1 MRTPEATT
9 PEVLAHAWCSVS
21 IVVVIVVVATAI
33 IPMMSVMTVSMVRVA
48 TIITLIVDIRAA
60 ARRVVSRSSVAVLV
74 SIYDVDSVPMML
86 GLLLLC

>member
-1 MRTPEATT
+1 MRTPEVTT

-21 IVVVIVVVATAI
+21 IVIVVTVVVVATAL
-33 IPMMSVMTVSMVRVA
+33 MSVMTVSMVRVA
-48 TIITLIVDIRAA
+48 TIITLVIDIGVA

>member
-21 IVVVIVVVATAI
+21 IVIVVTVVVVATAL
-33 IPMMSVMTVSMVRVA
+33 MSVMTVSMVRVA
-48 TIITLIVDIRAA
+48 TIITLVIDIGVA

>member
-9 PEVLAHAWCSVS
+9 PEVLVHAWCSVS
-21 IVVVIVVVATAI
+21 IVIVVTVVVVVATAL
-33 IPMMSVMTVSMVRVA
+33 MSVMTVSMVRVA
-48 TIITLIVDIRAA
+48 TIITLVIDIGVA